1 MNEIICSLLGLYLL
15 LVLLRVVL
23 SWIPL
28 NPQGTAATVA
38 GFVYYLTDP
47 VLLPLR
53 RIMPPLRMGGMGLD
67 LAPLVIFFAIS
78 ILRQAICA

>member
-1 MNEIICSLLGLYLL
+1 MSEIICSLLGLYLL

-28 NPQGTAATVA
+28 NPEGTAATAA

-47 VLLPLR
+47 VLVPLR

-67 LAPLVIFFAIS
+67 LAPLLVFFAIS
-78 ILRQAICA
+78 FLRQAICA